1 MLLNGRIKRL
11 FGDAFMT
18 RRGLVIFLSRA
29 WAKTGPA
36 ASVIA
41 GANLPQGLDQAMNR
55 AERRKIEKTN
65 GQGHAESS
73 RAASARALRDRAISR
88 HRAGSPAE
96 AVELFNRSLEQN
108 DGDSFTHHGLGL
120 ALRDLGQPDAGLRHL
135 GQALALTPEDPV
147 LLNNIGSIHF
157 ASGRFLAAR
166 QAFEAALIFRQ
177 DWPLL
182 WRGLGG
188 ALLELGMLD
197 EAASV
202 LTRALA
208 MDPNDSWA
216 HYFVGRVAVAKA
228 NGKAAATAYERA
240 LLLNPSNRDLALQLA
255 EVTGQIG
262 ERERSNAALR
272 HALALKPD
280 DVPTIIKVAR
290 GLTNMGKHDE
300 ALILLDHARSL
311 EPGDPT
317 CALALAWAHRGRG
330 DTAAAEAL
338 CEEVIAAHPE
348 VTDSLFYYGFLRM
361 EAGDTETALHWFNR
375 ALEQQPDHIDSATN
389 NAYISLAKGDF
400 AHGWKHYESRL
411 RIPAYRFNHHEGRR
425 WSGEPLQSKTILI
438 EAEQGF
444 GDTLQFIRYV
454 PLVAAQAER
463 VLLRVPPMLAGLL
476 GSFPANVILAPW
488 ETKDCRF
495 DYRIEL
501 MSLPLLF
508 GTTIDTIPLDIPYL
522 AVDQARLEAWSERL
536 ADGSGAFRV
545 GVVWAGNPDHLND
558 CNRSM
563 PARALEPL
571 STIPG
576 VRLYSLQVG
585 PRASDIVQLPEGAV
599 TDLSPLLT
607 DYAETGA
614 ALASLDLLI
623 AVDTSVIH
631 LAGALGRPTWLL
643 LASVSE
649 WRWMRDR
656 DDTPW
661 YPGMKLFRQSAYRD
675 WPELIGRVA
684 SALEAAASAHRQ
696 LS

>member
-1 MLLNGRIKRL
+1 MLLNGHIKRL

-41 GANLPQGLDQAMNR
+41 GAKLPQGLDQAMNR

-147 LLNNIGSIHF
+147 LLNNIGGIHF
-157 ASGRFLAAR
+157 SAGRFMAAR
-166 QAFEAALIFRQ
+166 HAFEAALAIRN
-177 DWPLL
+177 DWALV

-188 ALLELGMLD
+188 TLIELDLLD
-197 EAASV
+197 EAATV
-202 LTRALA
+202 LSQTLKMAPD
-208 MDPNDSWA
+208 DPWA
-216 HYFVGRVAVAKA
+216 HYFVGRIALKRGDVVTAITAFGEA
-228 NGKAAATAYERA
+228 LTRHPHNHGLAMQLGELCAALGDYSRA
-240 LLLNPSNRDLALQLA
+240 DLAY
-255 EVTGQIG
+255 
-262 ERERSNAALR
+262 R
-272 HALALKPD
+272 HALLQRPD
-280 DVPTIIKVAR
+280 DVPTILKVAR
-290 GLTNMGKHDE
+290 RLIDTGKFDE
-300 ALILLDHARSL
+300 ATTLLDHAQAIAPDDAECATGYVWLHRS
-311 EPGDPT
+311 
-317 CALALAWAHRGRG
+317 RG
-330 DTAAAEAL
+330 DIAAATAL
-338 CEEVIAAHPE
+338 CREVMGRYPDKLEAQF
-348 VTDSLFYYGFLRM
+348 LLGFILM
-361 EAGDTETALHWFNR
+361 EAGDTSSARDCFEGVLRHD
-375 ALEQQPDHIDSATN
+375 PDHIDAATHSAYLCLM
-389 NAYISLAKGDF
+389 AGDLE
-400 AHGWKHYESRL
+400 AGWEKMEARL
-411 RIPAYRFNHHEGRR
+411 RLPIFQYHYHAGPR
-425 WSGEPLQSKTILI
+425 WLGEPLEGKTILI

-444 GDTLQFIRYV
+444 GDTLQFARFV
-454 PLVAAQAER
+454 PLVAARADR
-463 VLLRVPPMLAGLL
+463 VLLRVPPVLTKVL
-476 GSFPANVILAPW
+476 GGMPANVTLVPW
-488 ETKDCRF
+488 EVRGNDF
-495 DYRIEL
+495 DFRIEL
-501 MSLPLLF
+501 MSLPLMF
-508 GTTIDTIPLDIPYL
+508 RTTLASIKGKIPYL
-522 AVDQARLEAWSERL
+522 KIDEARIEAWSSRL
-536 ADGSGAFRV
+536 AGKPGVLRV
-545 GVVWAGNPDHLND
+545 GIVWAGNPNHLND

-563 PARALEPL
+563 PIRALAPL
-571 STIPG
+571 IGLGS
-576 VRLYSLQVG
+576 VRLYSLQTG
-585 PRASDIVQLPEGAV
+585 ERAGDLAQLPEGAIE
-599 TDLSPLLT
+599 DLSPELT
-607 DYAETGA
+607 DFAETGA
-614 ALASLDLLI
+614 ALSCLDLII
-623 AVDTSVIH
+623 AVDTAVIH

-643 LASVSE
+643 LSTVSE